1 MKTLKNYIT
10 ESTFKTIGDLNSYL
24 DKFKDDET
32 SWRGATDEVMDLAR
46 YSREFLEEFDNIKV
60 DAIEFKKLKTPA
72 EWNKTAKQYI
82 LANIEKMSETA
93 QQQFLKHING
103 IF

>member
-10 ESTFKTIGDLNSYL
+10 ESTFKNIADLNSYL

-60 DAIEFKKLKTPA
+60 DAI
-72 EWNKTAKQYI
+72 
-82 LANIEKMSETA
+82 
-93 QQQFLKHING
+93 
-103 IF
+103 

>member
-1 MKTLKNYIT
+1 MKNL
-10 ESTFKTIGDLNSYL
+10 GDYYE
-24 DKFKDDET
+24 KFKDDET

-82 LANIEKMSETA
+82 LANIEKMSDEKYKDFAKQLIDETYKYLLPLCSRRR
-93 QQQFLKHING
+93 Q
-103 IF
+103 